1 MVIELPRLNNWISIK
16 KIEEKIVKGR
26 RQPPEPTPFF
36 DCWAEV
42 LDLFGKELYE
52 AMAMKLENTVIFK
65 VRYCKKL
72 EELRNKENFI
82 VEWQGRQY
90 EIYYPDFLGYKKDF
104 IKLKCKEIL

>member
-1 MVIELPRLNNWISIK
+1 MVIKLARLNNWISIK
-16 KIEEKIVKGR
+16 KLEEKIIRGR
-26 RQPPEPTPFF
+26 RQPDEPTPFF

-42 LDLFGKELYE
+42 LDLYGKELYE

-90 EIYYPDFLGYKKDF
+90 EIYYPDFLGYKNDF
-104 IKLKCKEIL
+104 IKLKCKEVL

>member
-1 MVIELPRLNNWISIK
+1 MNNRISIK
-16 KIEEKIVKGR
+16 KLEDKIVNGR
-26 RQPPEPTPFF
+26 RQKGVAIDFYN
-36 DCWAEV
+36 CWAEI
-42 LDLFGKELYE
+42 LDLYGQELYE

-72 EELRNKENFI
+72 EELRDKENFI

-104 IKLKCKEIL
+104 IKLKCKEVL